1 MSDTAQSSVVALAKP
16 STSPSKLSAS
26 SVSGV
31 DSGKSPNSSF
41 SRELA
46 RASDRSDV
54 ERNESTR
61 SADEKVVHGEKEQ
74 TDRARSSRNAD
85 REGRADSE
93 TNQPDKVQQGATSST
108 KEATSQSED
117 VTSQSTEAASQTN
130 QARQSVDQSVE
141 ENDSK
146 SVALDNTGTDDPDVD
161 EAKAASVYAIDS
173 KILKSVN
180 TERFSDTSLVN
191 DGNVESEALD
201 VVVPVKDESDAS
213 SASDAVVFDFEKSA
227 SIENTA
233 NLAAV
238 QLQFDNSAVQDQVA
252 VTSGINVNATS
263 PGTTIAAA
271 NGVAGKMTILP
282 GGQISPAALASR
294 QAHLVGLPV
303 PRHGNTASFVQDTD
317 LAADPD
323 IEAETLRATVSNV
336 STVVASPIK
345 SAQAGD
351 GATQQVIN
359 ISQQLTPSSLESRIA
374 TAQGVTEQLALDE
387 DLKTADLKA
396 DLRATDLKTA
406 AELDAKLAA
415 RNIDQQVT
423 QTNLVQ
429 SQLQARQQVA
439 QALMNPMTNIAT
451 GDTAEPDKLSA
462 DNMFLSS
469 AGGILTAPV
478 LQRADAGS
486 TQAITAP
493 LNMPILQGDS
503 EKAMAGNIRWMVNE
517 GVKNAVI
524 NVTPSGMGPISVR
537 VGKDKDHINVSI
549 VALQG
554 STREALDSMLPR
566 LREQFAAQGHNSV
579 NVDISDGRSGQ
590 SDRGYGQ
597 QGSAERQAMENQS
610 RSSSH
615 STDSAQDDLISE
627 SQVGGV
633 AEIPTALETVG
644 LNGQVRSRYD
654 AYV

>member
-26 SVSGV
+26 SGSDVYR
-31 DSGKSPNSSF
+31 GKSPDNSF

-46 RASDRSDV
+46 RASDQSDV
-54 ERNESTR
+54 KGNISTR
-61 SADEKVVHGEKEQ
+61 SADDKVVHGEKEQ

-93 TNQPDKVQQGATSST
+93 TNQPDKVQQSTTSSA

-117 VTSQSTEAASQTN
+117 VTSQSKEAASQTDN
-130 QARQSVDQSVE
+130 ADQSADQPVE
-141 ENDSK
+141 ENDSN
-146 SVALDNTGTDDPDVD
+146 SVAFDKASTENTDVD
-161 EAKAASVYAIDS
+161 DVKAAPMYAIDS

-180 TERFSDTSLVN
+180 TERSPDTSLVN
-191 DGNVESEALD
+191 GGTVESEALD
-201 VVVPVKDESDAS
+201 IVVPVREEGAAND
-213 SASDAVVFDFEKSA
+213 VVVSDFEKSA
-227 SIENTA
+227 SVEHTA
-233 NLAAV
+233 DLDAV

-252 VTSGINVNATS
+252 VTSGIEADATS

-271 NGVAGKMTILP
+271 SGVAGKTAILP
-282 GGQISPAALASR
+282 GEQISSAALASR
-294 QAHLVGLPV
+294 QAHLVGLPA
-303 PRHGNTASFVQDTD
+303 PRQGNTATLVQDAD

-323 IEAETLRATVSNV
+323 IEPEISRVTGSNV
-336 STVVASPIK
+336 STVALSPIK
-345 SAQAGD
+345 FIQAGD
-351 GATQQVIN
+351 GATQQVISL
-359 ISQQLTPSSLESRIA
+359 SQQLTPPSLESRVA
-374 TAQGVTEQLALDE
+374 TAQGVTEQLALEE

-396 DLRATDLKTA
+396 DLKATDLKTA

-415 RNIDQQVT
+415 RTIDQQVS
-423 QTNLVQ
+423 QTNLAQ

-439 QALMNPMTNIAT
+439 QAFINPITNIAT

-537 VGKDKDHINVSI
+537 VGKEKDHINVSI
-549 VALQG
+549 IALQG

-597 QGSAERQAMENQS
+597 HESAERHAMENQS

-615 STDSAQDDLISE
+615 STDSTQDDLLSE
-627 SQVGGV
+627 SQVKGV
-633 AEIPTALETVG
+633 AGIATELITVDS
-644 LNGQVRSRYD
+644 NGQVRSRYD